1 MEPFSK
7 QLSEGAFDHKL
18 VDVIC
23 LEDYANICEARQELE
38 TRIQD
43 LKEAGKRV
51 FANAE
56 AEWTEKFDQLLAGVG
71 MFTEDEMNKWEKS
84 AVDITKAKERLE
96 KLKKIV
102 GMLNMNLGNSSSLL
116 SA

>member
-1 MEPFSK
+1 MQMESFSE
-7 QLSEGAFDHKL
+7 QVSEGAFDQKL
-18 VDVIC
+18 VAIVG

-38 TRIQD
+38 ARIRD
-43 LKEAGKRV
+43 LKEAGSSV
-51 FANAE
+51 FEKAQ

-71 MFTEDEMNKWEKS
+71 MFTDDEMNKWEKS
-84 AVDITKAKERLE
+84 ALNIIRAKERLE

-102 GMLNMNLGNSSSLL
+102 DMLNTSLL

>member
-1 MEPFSK
+1 MELEKVP
-7 QLSEGAFDHKL
+7 EGAFHHKL
-18 VDVIC
+18 VDIVG
-23 LEDYANICEARQELE
+23 LEDYSNICEARQELE
-38 TRIQD
+38 ERIQD
-43 LKEAGKRV
+43 LKEAGNSIFSK
-51 FANAE
+51 AQ

-71 MFTEDEMNKWEKS
+71 MFTEDEMNKWERS
-84 AVDITKAKERLE
+84 AGDIIQAKERLE